1 MDSIKQYAS
10 VHQHWANI
18 LLHILSVPFFMAGML
33 IGTLKLLSG
42 DWGGVLA
49 SSVIVI
55 MAFAL
60 QGVGHGLEENKPK
73 PFSGLLDMI
82 RRIFAEQFY
91 RFWIFLVLKIQ
102 GLV

>member
-1 MDSIKQYAS
+1 MAS
-10 VHQHWANI
+10 V
-18 LLHILSVPFFMAGML
+18 
-33 IGTLKLLSG
+33 
-42 DWGGVLA
+42 
-49 SSVIVI
+49 VIAT

-73 PFSGLLDMI
+73 PFSGLFDMI
-82 RRIFAEQFY
+82 KRIFAEQFY